1 MGGVNMDVPTFK
13 QSFNIKGKDLLPHRD
28 PFLFV
33 DELIAGDETGCIGR
47 YTFTDRETAIPGKT
61 VNAFFDGH
69 FPFYPVVPG
78 VVLVESMAQV
88 AGCAIVARNLLPE
101 GQAAFLLAGVDK
113 VRFRRP
119 VRPGDTL
126 VTVVNNIKVLSKM
139 GVFGLKGYVGDS
151 LAVEAEVKCVLG
163 TRDKLGF

>member
-1 MGGVNMDVPTFK
+1 MKD
-13 QSFNIKGKDLLPHRD
+13 IKSLLPHRE

-33 DELIAGDETGCIGR
+33 DRLVSRDDTSVVGE
-47 YTFTDRETAIPGKT
+47 YTFTEERNE
-61 VNAFFDGH
+61 FFRGH
-69 FPFYPVVPG
+69 FPGNPIVPG

-88 AGCAIVARNLLPE
+88 AGCAIVARKLLPE

-119 VRPGDTL
+119 VRPGETL
-126 VTVVNNIKVLSKM
+126 VTVVKNTKVLSKM
-139 GVFGLKGYVGDS
+139 GFFALKGYVDGT
-151 LAVEAEVKCVLG
+151 LAAEAEVKCVLG

>member
-1 MGGVNMDVPTFK
+1 MDFPTVK
-13 QSFNIKGKDLLPHRD
+13 TEYHLKAIDLLPHRD

-33 DELIAGDETGCIGR
+33 DELIAADETGCIGT
-47 YTFTDRETAIPGKT
+47 YTFTDASTAIPGKT
-61 VNAFFDGH
+61 VNSFFEGH

-78 VVLVESMAQV
+78 VVLVECMAQV
-88 AGCAIVARNLLPE
+88 AGCAIVARKLLPE
-101 GQAAFLLAGVDK
+101 GQAAFLLAAVDK

-119 VRPGDTL
+119 VRPGEKL
-126 VTVVNNIKVLSKM
+126 VTVVQNIKVLSKM
-139 GVFGLKGYVGDS
+139 GIFGMKGYVGDT